1 MGYFQS
7 RIQMKIVVKGKPLK
21 VSDFINYLV
30 ENQSKQGKS
39 YKIQLNCEDKY
50 DKRMVLDKEN
60 LLKNKIL
67 VQHED
72 GFSVFENSELENPNE
87 FNEKLQDLSAKKEV
101 FSKVADGKFEK
112 VLSQYQIHIVDGK
125 EEWDFEFS
133 FLNLLNEEK
142 E

>member
-1 MGYFQS
+1 
-7 RIQMKIVVKGKPLK
+7 MKIVVKGKPLK

-72 GFSVFENSELENPNE
+72 GFSVFENSELENPNG

>member
-72 GFSVFENSELENPNE
+72 GFSVFENSELENPNG